1 MTTIETQEQGAAGAF
16 IPGALEQ
23 VTIMNRELL
32 MLVEA
37 ISREKNVERDV
48 VFAAVEAALAQA
60 AKKLYEGEV
69 DLRVAIDRDTGNYET
84 FRRWHVVP
92 DEAGLQLPDQ
102 EILLFEAKEQIPDIE
117 VDEYIEE
124 SVESVPIGRIGA
136 MAAKQVILQ
145 KIRDAER
152 EMLLNDFMSRG
163 EKIFTGTVK
172 RMDKGDIIVES
183 GRVEGRLRRSEMIP
197 KENLRSG
204 DRVRAMIMEVD
215 LTLRGAPIL
224 LSRSAPAFMIE
235 LFRNEVPEIEQGLL
249 EIKSCARDPG
259 SRAKIAVVSHD
270 KRVDPIGTCV
280 GVRGTRVNAVTNEL
294 AGERVDIVLWSDDP
308 AQFVIGALA
317 PANVSSIVVDEER
330 HAMDVVVDEENLAIA
345 IGRGGQNVRL
355 ASDLTGWKIN
365 IMDAAESAQK
375 EAEETSGLRALFMEK
390 LDVDQEIADILIE
403 EGFTNLEEVAYVPIQ
418 EMLDIEAFDEDTVNE
433 LRARAK
439 DALLTQA
446 IAREESVESV
456 SQELRYLEGLTPEL
470 IAQLADAG
478 VKSRDD
484 LADLAVDELTA
495 ITGQSEEDARALIL
509 KAREHWFV
517 DQA

>member
-1 MTTIETQEQGAAGAF
+1 
-16 IPGALEQ
+16 
-23 VTIMNRELL
+23 MNRELL

-48 VFAAVEAALAQA
+48 VFGAVEAALAQA

-69 DLRVAIDRDTGNYET
+69 DLRVAIDRDSGEYET

-124 SVESVPIGRIGA
+124 PVDSVPIGRIGA

-172 RMDKGDIIVES
+172 RMDKGDILVES

-197 KENLRSG
+197 KENLRNG

-215 LTLRGAPIL
+215 LTLRGAPII
-224 LSRSAPAFMIE
+224 LSRSAPEFMIE
-235 LFRNEVPEIEQGLL
+235 LFRHEVPEIEQGLL

-259 SRAKIAVVSHD
+259 SRAKIAVLSHD
-270 KRVDPIGTCV
+270 RRVDPIGTCV

-294 AGERVDIVLWSDDP
+294 AGERVDIVLWSEDP

-317 PANVSSIVVDEER
+317 PANVSSIVVDEEK

-375 EAEETSGLRALFMEK
+375 QADETDTARHLFMEK

-403 EGFTNLEEVAYVPIQ
+403 EGFNTLEEVAYVPLQ
-418 EMLDIEAFDEDTVNE
+418 EMLEIESFDEETVTE

-439 DALLTQA
+439 DVLLTME
-446 IAREESVESV
+446 IAREDSVESV
-456 SQELRYLEGLTPEL
+456 SQDLRDLEGVTPEL
-470 IAQLADAG
+470 MAKLAEG
-478 VKSRDD
+478 GIHTRDD
-484 LADLAVDELTA
+484 LADLAIDELTEL
-495 ITGQSEEDARALIL
+495 TGQSEDDAKALIM
-509 KAREHWFV
+509 KAREHWFAG
-517 DQA
+517 QE

>member
-1 MTTIETQEQGAAGAF
+1 
-16 IPGALEQ
+16 
-23 VTIMNRELL
+23 MNREML
-32 MLVEA
+32 MLVDA

-48 VFAAVEAALAQA
+48 VFGAVELALAQA
-60 AKKLYEGEV
+60 TKKLYVGEV
-69 DLRVAIDRDTGNYET
+69 DIRVSLNRDTGNYET

-102 EILLFEAKEQIPDIE
+102 EILLFEAKEQIADVE

-124 SVESVPIGRIGA
+124 TIESLPIGRIGA

-163 EKIFTGTVK
+163 DKVFVGTVK
-172 RMDKGDIIVES
+172 RMDKGDLIVES
-183 GRVEGRLRRSEMIP
+183 GRVEGRLRRNEMIP
-197 KENLRSG
+197 KENFRTG

-215 LTLRGAPIL
+215 LNLRGAPIV
-224 LSRSAPAFMIE
+224 LSRSAPEFMIE

-249 EIKSCARDPG
+249 EIKTCARDAG
-259 SRAKIAVVSHD
+259 SRAKIAVLSHD

-294 AGERVDIVLWSDDP
+294 AGERVDIVLWSEDP

-355 ASDLTGWKIN
+355 AAELTGWKIN
-365 IMDAAESAQK
+365 ILDAAESAQK
-375 EAEETSGLRALFMEK
+375 QASEVDASRQLFMQK
-390 LDVDQEIADILIE
+390 LDVDEEIADLLIA
-403 EGFTNLEEVAYVPIQ
+403 EGFASLEQVAYVPLE
-418 EMLDIEAFDEDTVNE
+418 EMLEIESFDEDTVNE
-433 LRARAK
+433 LRSRAK
-439 DALLTQA
+439 EALLTME
-446 IAREESVESV
+446 IAHEESVGV
-456 SQELRYLEGLTPEL
+456 VVLELRDLEGLSA
-470 IAQLADAG
+470 AQLDKLAENG
-478 VKSRDD
+478 VHTLDD
-484 LADLAVDELTA
+484 LADLAVDELTDF
-495 ITGQSEEDARALIL
+495 TGQSENEAKALIM
-509 KAREHWFV
+509 KAREHWFTN
-517 DQA
+517 DASSQES